1 MRATHGK
8 TLAATLMAMLS
19 GNALASNEDVTYL
32 FKMNVEGEVNVPE
45 WITINYIYGSWT
57 NTGAPYNC
65 ASWSPGTETVDWGIT
80 FQQSRMCNQN
90 QSRSNIPVMLNPVLG
105 TTKNEESVEESRT
118 INVSQFQPA
127 TGTRDFIS
135 GERADNWSAWVD
147 SGSHY
152 DCSSWSPTADTVN
165 LNSAFQQSRDCSQN
179 QTRSRQVFNVW
190 ASGLETPKRIDN
202 ESQTLSE
209 QETKQS
215 TGTRDFIAGQRVGS
229 WSTWSNDGAPHSCTT
244 WTPSPDTVNLDANY
258 TQSRNC
264 SQDQTGSR
272 NIYDVWES
280 GQETLNTTEERTQTI
295 TVNQTQGA
303 TGTKDY
309 ITSSSNGTWSEWVND
324 GAVTSCSNWSPSPS
338 TVNLGDSYTQSR
350 SCSQAQKSQRDIYDV
365 WKSGKQTLNRV
376 EPRSQTITVNQT
388 QGATGS
394 KDYITTTSNGSWS
407 AWSDDGGQYNCS
419 GWSPSPSSQTSN
431 FTQSQSCKQNQKR
444 TRTIYNVWKS
454 GKKTAKS
461 TETGSQTVNETN
473 TRSVTV
479 SWSAWSN
486 DGGVT
491 GCSGWSPSPSTVN
504 AGTTFTQ
511 SRSCTQPRKRTRYYK
526 VGSSTI
532 SSATESGST
541 SVSQSQ
547 SATGTKDYITNSNY
561 KGSWS
566 GWSNDGGQYSCSSWG
581 ASTATV
587 DYGKSFTQTQT
598 CKQNQKRSRTVYNQ
612 WHSGKLTARTTEND
626 TQTVNVTNSRSAT
639 GTRNYITGARSSDG
653 PKTYVKTT
661 CGSWS
666 PSTGSVNL
674 GTSYTQKRTCYK
686 TYSRT
691 TTTYDVW
698 ADGSSTQKSTS
709 TSTFNDPSYTESKS
723 ATGTKDYVVDSN
735 YKVHSHYTYTSWS
748 CGSWSPSTSSVTK
761 GTRFTQTRDCT
772 RTRKKY
778 NDIYNLY
785 KSGKKVLKSSDV
797 YHSSTTQEKTESRSA
812 TGTKSYTWKM
822 KTPALTCSSSATRKL
837 DDYFGK
843 SCTTPGNVI
852 YVTEGEP
859 CPRGAGKMQWSLT
872 CS

>member
-57 NTGAPYNC
+57 NTGSPYNC
-65 ASWSPGTETVDWGIT
+65 ASWSPVTETVDWGST

-90 QSRSNIPVMLNPVLG
+90 QSRSKIPVMLNPVLG
-105 TTKNEESVEESRT
+105 ITKNEEPVEESRT

-135 GERADNWSAWVD
+135 GERADNWSVWVD

-152 DCSSWSPTADTVN
+152 DCSSWSPTTDTVD

-215 TGTRDFIAGQRVGS
+215 TGTRDFIAGQRVDS
-229 WSTWSNDGAPHSCTT
+229 WSTWSNDGTPHNCTT

-258 TQSRNC
+258 TQSRSC
-264 SQDQTGSR
+264 SQNQTGSR

-280 GQETLNTTEERTQTI
+280 GQETLSTTEDRTQTI

-309 ITSSSNGTWSEWVND
+309 ITSSSNGTWSEWVNN

-365 WKSGKQTLNRV
+365 WKSGKKTLNRV
-376 EPRSQTITVNQT
+376 EPRSQTVTVNQT
-388 QGATGS
+388 QSATGS
-394 KDYITTTSNGSWS
+394 KDYIT
-407 AWSDDGGQYNCS
+407 
-419 GWSPSPSSQTSN
+419 
-431 FTQSQSCKQNQKR
+431 
-444 TRTIYNVWKS
+444 
-454 GKKTAKS
+454 
-461 TETGSQTVNETN
+461 
-473 TRSVTV
+473 
-479 SWSAWSN
+479 
-486 DGGVT
+486 
-491 GCSGWSPSPSTVN
+491 
-504 AGTTFTQ
+504 
-511 SRSCTQPRKRTRYYK
+511 
-526 VGSSTI
+526 
-532 SSATESGST
+532 
-541 SVSQSQ
+541 
-547 SATGTKDYITNSNY
+547 NSNH

-612 WHSGKLTARTTEND
+612 WHSGKITARTTEND

-691 TTTYDVW
+691 TTTYNVW

-723 ATGTKDYVVDSN
+723 ATGTKDYVVNSN
-735 YKVHSHYTYTSWS
+735 YKVHSHYSYTSWS
-748 CGSWSPSTSSVTK
+748 CGSWSPSRSSVTN

-797 YHSSTTQEKTESRSA
+797 YHSSTTQENTESRSV

-822 KTPALTCSSSATRKL
+822 QAGGQSCGSATKQRHA
-837 DDYFGK
+837 YEGQ
-843 SCTTPGNVI
+843 SCTTPGSVM
-852 YVTEGEP
+852 YVTEGER
-859 CPRGAGKMQWSLT
+859 CIMGGNMQYELK
-872 CS
+872 CK